1 MHMTMAMV
9 NVFVALLLMG
19 GLLGSVLPFIPGT
32 PLILA
37 GAIIYA
43 VATDFNPVGPYH
55 LLILVGIAVAAYSLD
70 YLAGAAGVK
79 KLGGSRWAMLG
90 AVLGA
95 IVGVFLGIPGLIL
108 GPIVGSVLMEL
119 MISREIRT
127 SLRSGFGTVVGMFL
141 GLVAKISLAVVM
153 VCLFSWWVWRG

>member
-1 MHMTMAMV
+1 MHMTLTMV
-9 NVFVALLLMG
+9 HVLVALLLLG
-19 GLLGSVLPFIPGT
+19 GLMGSVLPLIPGT

-37 GAIIYA
+37 GAVIYA
-43 VATDFNPVGPYH
+43 VATDFDPVGPWH
-55 LLILVGIAVAAYSLD
+55 LLILFGIAGVAYSLD

-95 IVGVFLGIPGLIL
+95 IVGVFWGILGLIL
-108 GPIVGSVLMEL
+108 GPIAGSILMEL

-127 SLRSGFGTVVGMFL
+127 SLRSGLGTVVGMFL